1 MSELGPGPRSPLST
15 IAKVALASLG
25 VLIRGERSP
34 EFAPLLELGKL
45 VGEPARAELLDAV
58 ARLSMSPAR
67 DDVRLIRLAKAL
79 ELSRIELLAVAL
91 GLIVERDVAVGRA
104 LSALQHPVGGSRP
117 TLGLLGRTLEWAV
130 EPGTEPL
137 DVLVSGSAVTT
148 GLITLT
154 PEENPMP
161 ERALSV
167 PAHLA
172 AALLGLPASAAGAVV
187 GGGDGMPRLS
197 PTLLEQARRHG
208 HALTSRPDAAL
219 AIRSGSQAERRAVAT
234 AVCESLGKRPL
245 FLSRIQVPGITPW
258 LALDNLLPVF
268 ECELGPSERFEVPAL
283 PQYRGPRIVTAG
295 PDGGITGRDGAPFAW
310 HVPVPAAAER
320 RALWAA
326 ELGDHEVA
334 AELGDAHRHGCGR
347 ISELARLAKQRAAMD
362 EREHVTAD
370 DVVEAAWSS
379 DASGLEALAEPMR
392 AWVPRESLVL
402 GVRTQEQL
410 DLLLLRCRR
419 REGLV
424 DGLGICATTRYRPGV
439 RALFVGPSGSGK
451 TLAVGWLASRL
462 HMPLYRVDVA
472 SVVSKY
478 IGETEKNLAQL
489 LARAE
494 EAEVALLFD
503 EADSLFGKRTDVK
516 HSNDRFANAQTNYLL
531 QRIESYDGIALL
543 TSNNRSRF
551 DSAFT
556 RRLDFIID
564 FPTPDAEQRRAL
576 WQVHLGE
583 HHDIDTGQLNRLAVS
598 LDLVGGHIRNAVLS
612 AAVVAGAEGRRIGW
626 NDVMRGVEAE
636 MRKLG
641 KQVPAGLD
649 DGNGRAR
656 LRPVRNDRR

>member
-1 MSELGPGPRSPLST
+1 MSDGNRNPLPT
-15 IAKVALASLG
+15 IAHVALASLG
-25 VLIRGERSP
+25 VSIRGERSP
-34 EFAPLLELGKL
+34 EFAPLLELGKA
-45 VGEPARAELLDAV
+45 VGGQPRAELLNAFT
-58 ARLSMSPAR
+58 RLWVSPAH

-79 ELSRIELLAVAL
+79 ELSRIETLAIAL
-91 GLIVERDVAVGRA
+91 GLAVERDVAVGRA

-130 EPGTEPL
+130 QPDTDPL
-137 DVLVSGSAVTT
+137 DVLVTGPAAMT
-148 GLITLT
+148 GLITMT
-154 PEENPMP
+154 PEENPTP

-172 AALLGLPASAAGAVV
+172 AALRGLPASAVGAVV
-187 GGGDGMPRLS
+187 GGGSMPKLS
-197 PTLLEQARRHG
+197 SSLLEQARRHG
-208 HALTSRPDAAL
+208 QALVSRPDASL
-219 AIRSGSQAERRAVAT
+219 AIRSGSEAERRAVAT
-234 AVCESLGKRPL
+234 AVCESIGKRPL
-245 FLSRIQVPGITPW
+245 FLARTHASGITPW
-258 LALDNLLPVF
+258 LALDDLVPVF
-268 ECELGPSERFEVPAL
+268 ECELGPSERFAMPSL
-283 PQYRGPRIVTAG
+283 PIYSGPRIITAG

-310 HVPVPAAAER
+310 HVPVPAPEER
-320 RALWAA
+320 QALWLAA
-326 ELGDHEVA
+326 LGDEAVA
-334 AELGDAHRHGCGR
+334 AELGNTHRHGCGR
-347 ISELARLAKQRAAMD
+347 ISELARLAKQRSAMD
-362 EREHVTAD
+362 ERELVTVD

-392 AWVPRESLVL
+392 ARVPRESLVL
-402 GVRTQEQL
+402 GPRTQEQL
-410 DLLLLRCRR
+410 DLLLLRCQR

-424 DGLGICATTRYRPGV
+424 DGLGVCATTRYRPGV

-462 HMPLYRVDVA
+462 RMPLYRVDVA

-494 EAEVALLFD
+494 DAEVALLFD

-576 WQVHLGE
+576 WQVHLGN
-583 HHDIDTGQLNRLAVS
+583 HHDIDTGQLNRLAAS

-612 AAVVAGAEGRRIGW
+612 AAVLASAEQRRIGW
-626 NDVMRGVEAE
+626 SDLMRGVEAE

-641 KQVPAGLD
+641 KQVPPGLD
-649 DGNGRAR
+649 DRNGRV
-656 LRPVRNDRR
+656 VRSIRRST